1 MSFLTMFIANA
12 RVERIFQTPFF
23 KGKPHVGFSRQ
34 QKKIRLSNTFLSKII
49 TDLFIPER
57 EFF

>member
-1 MSFLTMFIANA
+1 MFIANA